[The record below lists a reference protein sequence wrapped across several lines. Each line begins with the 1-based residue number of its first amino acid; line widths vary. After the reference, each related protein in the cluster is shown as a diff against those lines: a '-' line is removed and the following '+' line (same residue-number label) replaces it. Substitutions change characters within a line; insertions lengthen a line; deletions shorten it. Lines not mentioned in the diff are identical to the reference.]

1 MIPDAGLMVVRGWK
15 RALASFLA
23 ITFLYFLQTSSAA
36 QLDGI
41 VTTAGEG
48 IMPSLGAESEGTVSC
63 LAVIY
68 PYSTWQPNV
77 NSSAKQPTS
86 SPVPPYIEGSIDF
99 SIVNTG
105 SNTIEAPWTLGVY
118 NPQYT
123 EVLQVFL
130 MPMTSQSLPYSL
142 SLNCT

>member
-1 MIPDAGLMVVRGWK
+1 MVLRGWK
-15 RALASFLA
+15 RVLASVLA
-23 ITFLYFLQTSSAA
+23 ITFLHSSLAA
-36 QLDGI
+36 HLDGI
-41 VTTAGEG
+41 VTIPGEG
-48 IMPSLGAESEGTVSC
+48 IRPLLGAESEGTVSC